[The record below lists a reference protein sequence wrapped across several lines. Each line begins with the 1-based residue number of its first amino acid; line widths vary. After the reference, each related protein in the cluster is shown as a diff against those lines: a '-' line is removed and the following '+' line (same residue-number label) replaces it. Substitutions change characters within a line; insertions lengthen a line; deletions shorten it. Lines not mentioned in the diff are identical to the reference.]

1 MRYKIFDNP
10 VVVRHVDHGLC
21 MVQHAEAIKLLD
33 RVKQAMKNNMGHVP
47 VARGV
52 DKTHKDGFDNHVG
65 PPLRMIVGAN
75 EAPNSQISEN
85 LCDILKPLAEKMDQR
100 WKTKLTATEE
110 LCAEFV
116 RLNNEDDNGETPP
129 SPDQPP
135 QGPPVPDRPPP
146 GSSCT

>member
-1 MRYKIFDNP
+1 MIGWEKKQEIEKMMRIF
-10 VVVRHVDHGLC
+10 RMC
-21 MVQHAEAIKLLD
+21 EASNDPD